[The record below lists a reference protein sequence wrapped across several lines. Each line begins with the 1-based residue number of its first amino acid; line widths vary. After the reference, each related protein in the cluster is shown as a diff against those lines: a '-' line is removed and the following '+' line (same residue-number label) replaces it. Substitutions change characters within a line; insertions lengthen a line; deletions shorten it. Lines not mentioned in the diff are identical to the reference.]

1 MLVLSR
7 KIGEQVVI
15 GSDVS
20 VTVVSVK
27 GNRVTLGINAPRNV
41 PVLRGELHVE
51 LTIAS
56 ESSATPLAALPE
68 VMAETDLAAS
78 VAG

>member
-7 KIGEQVVI
+7 KAGEQIVI

-27 GNRVTLGINAPRNV
+27 GNRVTLGINAPRDV
-41 PVLRGELHVE
+41 SVLRGELRLE
-51 LTIAS
+51 LTMS
-56 ESSATPLAALPE
+56 PEPTATPLAALPE
-68 VMAETDLAAS
+68 MVAETDLAPS